1 MPPLTQGED
10 IKALVKKP
18 PSEWP
23 TRSKVQCKHENLIQT
38 DVSYMDKSLVQEP
51 VTVELNRKKVLPET
65 VVVAFE
71 SCQLS
76 SFCFD
81 WCWAAVVEWLSSV
94 VDVIQNDCCQLLSEW
109 LLSVVVPSLP
119 GDAALGAAALFGGHG
134 GLQYSRRSGDSSSK
148 LSGSKLYS

>member
-109 LLSVVVPSLP
+109 LLSVVVSCCPFV
-119 GDAALGAAALFGGHG
+119 A
-134 GLQYSRRSGDSSSK
+134 RRCCAGSGCSFWRTRWVAIFQEK
-148 LSGSKLYS
+148 WWQQF